1 MTPTRSLGI
10 FLTVLLVLA
19 LTMPFLGLYNEAV
32 QWGILPKS
40 LWFMLGIWVLSI
52 GIAVWNRTEE
62 KNEE

>member
-1 MTPTRSLGI
+1 
-10 FLTVLLVLA
+10 
-19 LTMPFLGLYNEAV
+19 MPFLGLYNEAV